1 MTSERGVRVL
11 PTLPGLR
18 HGVASLIALPGTGR
32 LQRLSRLLEAH
43 HHHRPTDPYEYV
55 AGLESSL
62 ESMRNGSAGS
72 GSMPSGSAG

>member
-1 MTSERGVRVL
+1 MTSDRGVRVL

-18 HGVASLIALPGTGR
+18 HGVASLIALSGTGR
-32 LQRLSRLLEAH
+32 LPRLGRLLEA

-62 ESMRNGSAGS
+62 QSMRSGAAGS
-72 GSMPSGSAG
+72 GSMPSGSGA